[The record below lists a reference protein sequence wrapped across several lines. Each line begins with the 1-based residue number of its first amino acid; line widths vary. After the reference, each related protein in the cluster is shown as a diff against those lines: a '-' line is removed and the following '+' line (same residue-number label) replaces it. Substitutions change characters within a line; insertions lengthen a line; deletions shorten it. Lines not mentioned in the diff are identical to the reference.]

1 MKNSPCDING
11 KRVNLGTRVKL
22 LSISKSLL
30 LKLPED
36 EVEELKTMIGKTF
49 EVYEID
55 ECGRMWVQQEFN
67 GLTENHLG
75 SHHLNLESHE
85 MEIIE

>member
-1 MKNSPCDING
+1 M
-11 KRVNLGTRVKL
+11 KL
-22 LSISKSLL
+22 LSIDESLL
-30 LKLPED
+30 IKLPEN

-55 ECGRMWVQQEFN
+55 EWGGVWVQQEFE
-67 GLTENHLG
+67 GPTENHVG